1 MAKLLTTEQMA
12 EFANS
17 GCLFFDQLIDDQTN
31 KEFLD
36 DIGHTKM
43 GEVNSVQEYYKNIK
57 ETSSIPR
64 IPAGTPFKNAYST
77 NSPLDKIF
85 KNEVVDGAIKSLV
98 GDTAVI
104 DHQFLHITFPTKYFK
119 QANQR
124 QMSQQNH
131 QDSTIDPRST
141 FDIQVFYFPTE
152 VTKEMGGTRYHPGT
166 HLRIVNEFGI
176 AKYQNIKGQKNVVCK
191 SGTIGIFHNGLW
203 HGAGINTS
211 SDNIRYMFKLRLQP
225 IVKQELL
232 WDPEKKY
239 KPLPNR
245 ALYWTDETK
254 EKTINDILM
263 QSYPWQEQDTNRLDK
278 INVVKFWRLL
288 TGHKKLDIDYWL
300 TRIENTLY

>member
-17 GCLFFDQLIDDQTN
+17 GCLFFDELIDEQTN

-36 DIGHTKM
+36 DIGHTEID
-43 GEVNSVQEYYKNIK
+43 EVDSVQDYYRNIK
-57 ETSSIPR
+57 ATSSIPR
-64 IPAGTPFKNAYST
+64 IPAGTKLKDAYPKG
-77 NSPLDKIF
+77 SPLEKIF
-85 KNEVVDGAIKSLV
+85 AHEVVDGAIKSLV
-98 GDTAVI
+98 GSNTII

-141 FDIQVFYFPTE
+141 FDVQLFYFPTE
-152 VTKEMGGTRYHPGT
+152 VTKAMGGTRYHPGT

-176 AKYQNIKGQKNVVCK
+176 AKYQNILGQKSIVCK
-191 SGTIGIFHNGLW
+191 PGTIGIFHSGLW
-203 HGAGINTS
+203 HGAGVNFS
-211 SDNIRYMFKLRLQP
+211 ENIRYMFKVRLQP
-225 IVKQELL
+225 TEKQELL

-239 KPLPNR
+239 QPLPNR
-245 ALYWTDETK
+245 PFYWTDESK
-254 EKTINDILM
+254 DKTINDILM
-263 QSYPWQEQDTNRLDK
+263 RSYPWQEADTNRLDK

-288 TGHKKLDIDYWL
+288 TGHKKMDVDYWL
-300 TRIENTLY
+300 TRIENELY